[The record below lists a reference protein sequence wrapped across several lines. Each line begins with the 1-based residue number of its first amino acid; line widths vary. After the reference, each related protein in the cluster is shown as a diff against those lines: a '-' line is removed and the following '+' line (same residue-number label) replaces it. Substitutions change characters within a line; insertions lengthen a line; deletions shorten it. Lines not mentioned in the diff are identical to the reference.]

1 MATEFTRTREGNV
14 VIDGITIPMKIF
26 TSLEPSY
33 TEIEGL
39 DNLHYKSGGPRRVV
53 SNGKHYVIDGVWDD
67 GERYLNRL
75 QDYVLA
81 CANFASDSVQSE
93 LEITELVEAAKT
105 PRMKRKK
112 DYPPLEDLVVAM
124 WENLIEKRSKKD
136 SGVELLQKLR
146 KSIKAKYP
154 IEEKHASSK
163 DEEET
168 N

>member
-1 MATEFTRTREGNV
+1 MANQFTRTREGNI
-14 VIDGITIPMKIF
+14 VIDGITISRLVFI
-26 TSLEPSY
+26 SLEPSY

-39 DNLHYKSGGPRRVV
+39 ENLHYKSGGPRRVV
-53 SNGKHYVIDGVWDD
+53 SNGKHYVIDGIWDD

-81 CANFASDSVQSE
+81 CENFASENAKNQ
-93 LEITELVEAAKT
+93 LEIEQLIEESNT
-105 PRMKRKK
+105 PRVRRKK
-112 DYPPLEDLVVAM
+112 DYPPLEDLVVAI

-136 SGVELLQKLR
+136 SGVEQLQKLR